1 MDFLGKFRSLPSPL
15 RTSLDFHKHYNF
27 QTILG
32 SSRAPEAPSLDSL
45 WVQDKSTTQVVW
57 VVSCREGPRLRSN
70 GKTQVR
76 LALHSPSW
84 VLLSNCIQ
92 TQRNLFFPNTSAQRR
107 YFFRNSQKDVLGQA
121 QVVLLLIHGLSG
133 LFNHFTLQILFQ
145 LVVVRNLTYTGPLL
159 SALLSPLA
167 VFASVWRAWGIFAS
181 PSVHSSVLIH

>member
-45 WVQDKSTTQVVW
+45 WVQGKSTTQVVW
-57 VVSCREGPRLRSN
+57 VVSCREGSRLRSN
-70 GKTQVR
+70 GKKQVW

-107 YFFRNSQKDVLGQA
+107 YFFVIPKKMCWGKPRLYFFLYMVS
-121 QVVLLLIHGLSG
+121 VVYLIISHYRFFFNWLSSE
-133 LFNHFTLQILFQ
+133 I
-145 LVVVRNLTYTGPLL
+145 
-159 SALLSPLA
+159 
-167 VFASVWRAWGIFAS
+167 
-181 PSVHSSVLIH
+181 